1 MHRLIRAAALGAA
14 LLAAQP
20 AMAQPSLVGAAA
32 SPPAPPANSAEDPN
46 GWGAYDFL
54 IGDWKA
60 SLRKLEKP
68 LSGSNVW
75 LEYAGTSKTRKIAG
89 GRGNFED
96 FDVSTKDGK
105 RIDAQTLRLY
115 NPVSGEW
122 SIYLVD
128 AAKGALG
135 LPPTIGKFKDGRG
148 ELYDYEVF
156 GGRAIFV
163 RYVWSNQG
171 KTKAHFV
178 QSFSIDG
185 GRTWEDNWVLDLVR
199 EGA

>member
-1 MHRLIRAAALGAA
+1 MYRLIQAAALAA
-14 LLAAQP
+14 AILAAAPALAQQP
-20 AMAQPSLVGAAA
+20 TLVGAPA
-32 SPPAPPANSAEDPN
+32 SPLAPPANSADDPD

-75 LEYAGTSKTRKIAG
+75 LEYTGTSKTRKIAN

-96 FDVSTKDGK
+96 FDVSTRDGK
-105 RIDAQTLRLY
+105 RYDGQTLRLY
-115 NPVSGEW
+115 NPKSGEW
-122 SIYLVD
+122 SIYLID
-128 AAKGALG
+128 AANGSLG
-135 LPPTIGKFKDGRG
+135 LPATIGKFKDGRG

-163 RYVWSNQG
+163 RYIWSHEG
-171 KTKAHFV
+171 KDKAHFV
-178 QSFSIDG
+178 QSFSVDG
-185 GRTWEDNWVLDLVR
+185 GRTWEDNWILDLVR
-199 EGA
+199 DG